1 MKKKDIY
8 EVTIKIIGIV
18 AACKFIETLFTA
30 LFVYITFHT
39 ISTNIKF
46 DFMGLTQ
53 TNPSY
58 LYILPFVM
66 YGIFGYL
73 LLFKT
78 DRILS
83 LLKLSDST
91 EATFQIDKKTFYHIV
106 VLLIGFFM
114 LTYSGNQLINKT
126 FSKTEEKTTQQT
138 SVQNPISQNHNEEKI
153 KTIISTSTSPS
164 TTTSTNINY
173 INILLFLL
181 SILILIKSERF
192 SFILMPKEKE
202 ELIA

>member
-18 AACKFIETLFTA
+18 AACKFIETFFTTLFI
-30 LFVYITFHT
+30 YITFHS

-73 LLFKT
+73 FLFKT

-91 EATFQIDKKTFYHIV
+91 EATFQIEKRIFYHIV

-114 LTYSGNQLINKT
+114 LTYSGNKLISST

-138 SVQNPISQNHNEEKI
+138 SVQNPINQNHNQEKI

-181 SILILIKSERF
+181 SILILIKSEKF
-192 SFILMPKEKE
+192 TVILMPNEKN
-202 ELIA
+202 ELLV